1 MLLLRGDATQPKSIG
16 WTSTYI
22 SRSKN
27 LLHSI
32 ADHVSQV
39 WSFFLVSYSSFM
51 CSTYILLVEAYEN
64 FKSLSVDSS
73 NVCYIFFMC
82 RSHFLWRLK
91 LHILGVSCAYIWAR
105 VGLWIFR
112 RGQKNLPTII
122 GKSGEVTTKHNDS
135 TMVKYTIIYLFLF
148 IQHILCMNQV
158 SIPTF

>member
-1 MLLLRGDATQPKSIG
+1 MDVNLYIKVEKLATFN
-16 WTSTYI
+16 
-22 SRSKN
+22 SRSCITG
-27 LLHSI
+27 L
-32 ADHVSQV
+32 V
-39 WSFFLVSYSSFM
+39 FFLVSYSSFM

-112 RGQKNLPTII
+112 RGQKNRSTII
-122 GKSGEVTTKHNDS
+122 GKSGEVTNKHNDI